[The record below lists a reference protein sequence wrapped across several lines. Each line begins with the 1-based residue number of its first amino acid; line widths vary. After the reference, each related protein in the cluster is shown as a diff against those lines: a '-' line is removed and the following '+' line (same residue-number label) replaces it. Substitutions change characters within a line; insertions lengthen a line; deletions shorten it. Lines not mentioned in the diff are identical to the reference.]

1 MLKKIFLFL
10 IIANCC
16 FGAGGGTQNAE
27 IKPIQKAIQVV
38 VQKVVNDK
46 VKKIENNEQPNASQI
61 IDSKVSN
68 QVNDKETAAE
78 NGTEVL
84 QQNVQN
90 SQVKN
95 IEQIAEK
102 AVQKVIEEKVLPK
115 LADKVQPVQMEKV
128 IPKENVNLQT
138 IKFGKEDIPADYRSI
153 KILGA
158 TVVPRD
164 VAVNFVLR
172 NANKAKLNCSVRDI
186 VNFYYDE
193 AEIEGVRP
201 DLALCQAIVET
212 GFFGFG
218 GTVSPMQN
226 NFCGLGTTGNGVKGA
241 KFATAQE
248 GVRAH
253 IQHLLAYCQKS
264 APKQKVVD
272 PRYDMVHKIRLSKG
286 LITNWFGLNGTWA
299 MSANY
304 SEKIMTQYV
313 AMLKNR

>member
-1 MLKKIFLFL
+1 MFKNFILFFL
-10 IIANCC
+10 IANCC
-16 FGAGGGTQNAE
+16 FGAGAGTQNGE
-27 IKPIQKAIQVV
+27 IKPIQKVIQVV

-46 VKKIENNEQPNASQI
+46 VKKIENNEQSIASQI
-61 IDSKVSN
+61 GDTKDFNHVSDEKT
-68 QVNDKETAAE
+68 VVE
-78 NGTEVL
+78 NVTKIT
-84 QQNVQN
+84 QQDIQN
-90 SQVKN
+90 SQINKVK
-95 IEQIAEK
+95 QITEK
-102 AVQKVIEEKVLPK
+102 VVQNVIEEKVLPK
-115 LADKVQPVQMEKV
+115 LSDKVQPVQMEKV
-128 IPKENVNLQT
+128 TPKDNVNLQT
-138 IKFGKEDIPADYRSI
+138 IKFGKGEIPTDYRNI
-153 KILGA
+153 KILGQ

-164 VAVNFVLR
+164 VAINFLLK
-172 NANKAKLNCSVRDI
+172 NAEKARLNCSIQDI

-212 GFFGFG
+212 GFFSFG

-253 IQHLLAYCQKS
+253 IQHLLAYCQKCS
-264 APKQKVVD
+264 PKQKVVD

-313 AMLKNR
+313 AMFKNR